1 MSDRTILSSK
11 EQRELRRIGHDLNV
25 VVQVG
30 DGGLSDGLIAEVQ
43 RALDDHE
50 LIKVRLPAIERSD
63 RAEAAAALCEATGA
77 TQVQAIGRVV
87 LLYLKSEEPDPRK
100 SNILRNR
107 LG

>member
-1 MSDRTILSSK
+1 MRDRTILSSR

-30 DGGLSDGLIAEVQ
+30 DGGLSDGLVAEVQ

-50 LIKVRLPAIERSD
+50 LIKVRLPAIERKD
-63 RAEAAAALCEATGA
+63 RAAAAATLCEATGA

-87 LLYLKSEEPDPRK
+87 LLYLKAEEPDPKK

-107 LG
+107 LS